1 MKNIGK
7 LEFISNEQINTT
19 VAKHN
24 MSQWWD
30 NIQIPYPHISTAS
43 RFCWYSESHIICT
56 TKQWMHCGIVNNSS
70 GHTDIKGGI
79 NCLLEQRYSLQHTY
93 IPDMI
98 KVSQILKN
106 HFWVNHKIQNM
117 VSLIMLIFISANF
130 YFVYYIDHIFN
141 LLYRPVFCDM

>member
-1 MKNIGK
+1 MKKVMLHEWRIGK
-7 LEFISNEQINTT
+7 LEFISNEQINIT

-24 MSQWWD
+24 VSQCWD
-30 NIQIPYPHISTAS
+30 NIRIPYPHISTAS

-98 KVSQILKN
+98 KVSQI
-106 HFWVNHKIQNM
+106 
-117 VSLIMLIFISANF
+117 
-130 YFVYYIDHIFN
+130 
-141 LLYRPVFCDM
+141 